1 MPLTPGTCLG
11 SFEIRALLGSGG
23 MGEVYRAHDP
33 GLGREVAL
41 KVLPADLCGDR
52 DRVRRFRVEA
62 LALGALSHPRVVQ
75 VHDAGEADGF
85 LYLVMECLE
94 GETLRSR
101 LARGPMPWRRSVE
114 ILAAVARLK
123 ACNPGA
129 LYFCDPVMGHPDK
142 GCIVAPGVTD
152 FFRER
157 ALPRA
162 DLLAPNLLELEQ
174 LTGRDIG
181 NVSQALA
188 ACQQLR
194 EQGVKMVLVKHLGK
208 AGFAMDRFEM
218 LLVCEEGAFHLS
230 RPLYPFARH
239 PIGVGDLLSATM
251 LANLLAGFTPV
262 AAFERT
268 NASVDAV
275 LAQTWLAG
283 AYELQLVAAQ
293 QAMVEPEIRTCARR
307 LPA

>member
-1 MPLTPGTCLG
+1 MKRVLSIQSHVVFGCAGNSAAVFPMRRLGIEVWPMNTVQFSNHTQYREGWQGMVMPSGHIRQLVNGLAEIGVLAECNAILSGYLG
-11 SFEIRALLGSGG
+11 SAEQ
-23 MGEVYRAHDP
+23 GE
-33 GLGREVAL
+33 
-41 KVLPADLCGDR
+41 
-52 DRVRRFRVEA
+52 
-62 LALGALSHPRVVQ
+62 
-75 VHDAGEADGF
+75 
-85 LYLVMECLE
+85 
-94 GETLRSR
+94 
-101 LARGPMPWRRSVE
+101 E

-123 ACNPGA
+123 ALNPNA

-142 GCIVAPGVTD
+142 GCIVAPGVAD
-152 FFRER
+152 FLKNR
-157 ALPRA
+157 ALACA
-162 DLLAPNLLELEQ
+162 DMLAPNLLELEQ
-174 LTGRDIG
+174 LTGRDIH
-181 NVSQALA
+181 NVPEAIE

-194 EQGVKMVLVKHLGK
+194 AQGVKLVMVKHLGK

-239 PIGVGDLLSATM
+239 PIGVGDLLSATL
-251 LANLLAGFTPV
+251 LANLLTGCTPL

-293 QAMVEPEIRTCARR
+293 HEMALPQVSIRASR
-307 LPA
+307 L

>member
-1 MPLTPGTCLG
+1 MKRVLSIQSHVVFGCAGNSAAVFPMRRLGIEVWPMNTVQFSNHTQYREGWQGMVMPAGHIAQLVDGLAEIGVLAQCDALLSGYLG
-11 SFEIRALLGSGG
+11 SAEQ
-23 MGEVYRAHDP
+23 GE
-33 GLGREVAL
+33 
-41 KVLPADLCGDR
+41 
-52 DRVRRFRVEA
+52 
-62 LALGALSHPRVVQ
+62 
-75 VHDAGEADGF
+75 
-85 LYLVMECLE
+85 
-94 GETLRSR
+94 
-101 LARGPMPWRRSVE
+101 E

-262 AAFERT
+262 VAFERT

-275 LAQTWLAG
+275 LARTWLTG

-293 QAMVEPEIRTCARR
+293 HEMALPLVRTRATR
-307 LPA
+307 LE